1 MARVKGGISQEI
13 LRKLLLLK
21 VIIITGGSSGSPR
34 FWSQLF
40 ERLFK
45 DKDIDKRAVKDAFYY
60 LKKRNLIIGELIGG
74 ANGQLHIRLT
84 AEGIKEAAKYRINDL
99 KINCS
104 KQWDEKWRIII
115 FNLSKK
121 EKSKKQAFLK
131 KIKELG
137 FHDLQ
142 KNVWIMPFACG
153 KEIKALRE
161 FFDLDV
167 KDLRIIETKDLEED
181 KILKN
186 VFKLKTIASQELK

>member
-1 MARVKGGISQEI
+1 MARVKGVISQEI
-13 LRKLLLLK
+13 LRKLSFLK
-21 VIIITGGSSGSPR
+21 AIVIAGGSQGSLR

-45 DKDIDKRAVKDAFYY
+45 NKDIDKRAVKDAFYY
-60 LKKRNLIIGELIGG
+60 LKKRNLIIGEIV
-74 ANGQLHIRLT
+74 NGQLHIRLT

-115 FNLSKK
+115 FNPSKK
-121 EKSKKQAFLK
+121 EKSKKQALLR

-161 FFDLDV
+161 FFNLDV
-167 KDLRIIETKDLEED
+167 KDLRIIETEDLEED

-186 VFKLKTIASQELK
+186 IFKLR